1 MTEPIQSTPDD
12 ATLPGRAD
20 GPRVDGSGDSTLPAS
35 GNPDPSLPAAP
46 IMKGTERYQ
55 LAVEV
60 ARGGMGAILR
70 VTDLSIKRTV
80 AMKVALKDVAADPE
94 LIRRFTQ
101 EAELTGQ
108 LEHPNI
114 VPVHDLSLD
123 EEGQPFYT
131 MKFVKGITLQ
141 AILTNLR
148 QGDAATVAQYPLAH
162 LLTVFQKV
170 CDAVAFAHSKHVIH
184 RDLKP
189 ENIMVGK
196 YGEVLVMD
204 WGLAKVVGGQGS
216 AVSGQRSA
224 VGAQQGWAKVSDL
237 AHPATEGLVV
247 DQQTYGQEDGS
258 VGDRRQTED
267 SSHQLAS
274 LPAGSPISDLQSL
287 ISSPPALTLAGQ
299 IMGSP
304 QYMAPEQAAGELD
317 KLDARTDI
325 FALGGVLYNI
335 LTLHP
340 PVTGTTIPEL
350 LQQILDGAI
359 LPPTFYNPKTGRK
372 ATGTIKVGTKS
383 FPQPPLIPLKH
394 CPGGRIPESLGAVAM
409 KALALRREDRYQ
421 TVPELQKDI
430 EAYQGGF
437 ATRAEHASAWR
448 QLALLIKR
456 HQKEFALA
464 AVALLILVATVAG
477 FLVKVT
483 KERNR
488 AEVQRQRAEV
498 EKSRAEV
505 NEQRAETEKARAQ
518 TERDRAEKTLG
529 QLHDTA
535 PTFYAQAQVLIEQRQ
550 WPEAMAKASFAASLA
565 PEVAD
570 YQVLYGNLLQS
581 SLRMAEARE
590 AYAAA
595 LHRQP
600 DHKLAKENLDLC
612 EAFLRAEDG
621 KQPYRVSNLKPLQSA
636 MLEQGRVAEAGAFAR
651 FYGQAATNRVELVA
665 AYSNALVQ
673 AGVSIRNFGWA
684 KISDLMGNA
693 PFSAPFSRSIGEE
706 LCLEVT
712 DFTNATLAVF
722 QGMPLNALQLGGAKK
737 VRDLQP
743 LQGMPL
749 HYFGI
754 NSEAVTDLRPLQGM
768 KLQSLWLLR
777 TQVADL
783 TPLRG
788 MPLQKIAIQ
797 YSEVSDL
804 SPLQGMPLKVLN
816 MEAAKISDLTPLTG
830 MQLTHLSIVKN
841 KLSDLT
847 PLRGMPLTALGV
859 GETLVSDLSPL
870 KGMPLNGISINNTLV
885 KDLSPL
891 AGMPLTTLNASYAQI
906 DDLTPLKGLPLSQM
920 HVSGNPI
927 TDLSPLRGMPL
938 KDLDL
943 FECTKLQDLSPLTNC
958 LQLTRLSLPSTCKD
972 VECLRSHPTLKQL
985 GYGRMDGT
993 KRPEIQNLPTV
1004 AEFWKAYDAAKTNVP
1019 AAKPTK
1025 P

>member
-1 MTEPIQSTPDD
+1 MTEPIQPTPDD
-12 ATLPGRAD
+12 ATLPGRAE
-20 GPRVDGSGDSTLPAS
+20 GPRVDASDDSTLPAS
-35 GNPDPSLPAAP
+35 GNPDPSVPAAP

-80 AMKVALKDVAADPE
+80 AMKVALKDVAGDPE

-123 EEGQPFYT
+123 EDGQPFYT
-131 MKFVKGITLQ
+131 MKFVKGVTLQ

-148 QGDAATVAQYPLAH
+148 QGDPATVAQYSLAH

-204 WGLAKVVGGQGS
+204 WGLAKAIGLDEGKNGS
-216 AVSGQRSA
+216 MGVADPSSA
-224 VGAQQGWAKVSDL
+224 
-237 AHPATEGLVV
+237 
-247 DQQTYGQEDGS
+247 
-258 VGDRRQTED
+258 
-267 SSHQLAS
+267 
-274 LPAGSPISDLQSL
+274 LPVFQPSTLPISPS
-287 ISSPPALTLAGQ
+287 PALTLAGAV
-299 IMGSP
+299 MGSP
-304 QYMAPEQAAGELD
+304 QFMSPEQANGLVDE
-317 KLDARTDI
+317 LDARADI

-340 PVTGTTIPEL
+340 PISGKSIVEMLEKIRAGE
-350 LQQILDGAI
+350 I
-359 LPPTFYNPKTGRK
+359 LPPNSYDPKTGRK
-372 ATGTIKVGTKS
+372 ATGTVKVGEKT
-383 FPQPPLIPLKH
+383 FPQPPLIPLRH

-421 TVPELQKDI
+421 TVPEFQKDI

-456 HQKEFALA
+456 HKKEFALA
-464 AVALLILVATVAG
+464 AVALLVLLATVTG

-483 KERNR
+483 KEKN
-488 AEVQRQRAEV
+488 
-498 EKSRAEV
+498 RAEV

-518 TERDRAEKTLG
+518 TERDRVEKTLG

-535 PTFYAQAQVLIEQRQ
+535 PTFYSQAQVLIEQRQ
-550 WPEAMAKASFAASLA
+550 WSNAMEKASIAAALA

-570 YQVLYGNLLQS
+570 HQVLYGNLLQS
-581 SLRMAEARE
+581 SLQIAEARD

-595 LHRQP
+595 LKRQP
-600 DHKLAKENLDLC
+600 DNKLAQANLDLC
-612 EAFLRAEDG
+612 EAFMRAEDG
-621 KQPYRVSNLKPLQSA
+621 KHPYRASSLKPLQTA

-651 FYGQAATNRVELVA
+651 FYGQAAANRVEMLA

-673 AGVSIRNFGWA
+673 AGVTFNHFIYGPIVNFG
-684 KISDLMGNA
+684 KIGILNRSFDEDLSLQVG
-693 PFSAPFSRSIGEE
+693 
-706 LCLEVT
+706 T
-712 DFTNATLAVF
+712 FTNATLAVF
-722 QGMPLNALQLGGAKK
+722 QGMPLNELFLYNYTLK
-737 VRDLQP
+737 VRDLRP

-749 HYFGI
+749 HYL
-754 NSEAVTDLRPLQGM
+754 NLSAPVTDLNPLQGM
-768 KLQSLWLLR
+768 QLLSLRLQQCPQL
-777 TQVADL
+777 ADL

-788 MPLQKIAIQ
+788 MPLHDLSILNSA
-797 YSEVSDL
+797 VSDL
-804 SPLQGMPLKVLN
+804 NPLQGMPLKSLSIALSPV
-816 MEAAKISDLTPLTG
+816 SDLTPLAG
-830 MQLTHLSIVKN
+830 MQLTDLIIQQTQV
-841 KLSDLT
+841 SDLS
-847 PLRGMPLTALGV
+847 PVRGMPLTQLV
-859 GETLVSDLSPL
+859 VDFTLISDLSPL
-870 KGMPLNGISINNTLV
+870 KGMPLKTLGIRRTPV

-891 AGMPLTTLNASYAQI
+891 AGLPLDVLYADYARI
-906 DDLTPLKGLPLSQM
+906 EDLTPLKGLPLGSLY
-920 HVSGNPI
+920 VSGCPI
-927 TDLSPLRGMPL
+927 TDLSPLSGMPL

-958 LQLTRLSLPSTCKD
+958 LQLTRLSLPSACKD
-972 VECLRSHPTLKQL
+972 VEYLRSHPKLKQL
-985 GYGRMDGT
+985 GYARWDGT
-993 KRPEIQNLPTV
+993 KHPEIQNLPTV
-1004 AEFWKAYDAAKTNVP
+1004 AEFWKAYDAAKTNAP
-1019 AAKPTK
+1019 AAKPTN

>member
-12 ATLPGRAD
+12 ATLPGRAE
-20 GPRVDGSGDSTLPAS
+20 GPRVDASDDSTLPAS
-35 GNPDPSLPAAP
+35 GNPDPSVPAAP

-80 AMKVALKDVAADPE
+80 AMKVALKDVAGDPE

-204 WGLAKVVGGQGS
+204 WGLAKVVGMDEGKNGS
-216 AVSGQRSA
+216 LGVAVQTSTLPI
-224 VGAQQGWAKVSDL
+224 AQ
-237 AHPATEGLVV
+237 
-247 DQQTYGQEDGS
+247 
-258 VGDRRQTED
+258 
-267 SSHQLAS
+267 SSS
-274 LPAGSPISDLQSL
+274 
-287 ISSPPALTLAGQ
+287 PALTLAGSV
-299 IMGSP
+299 MGSP
-304 QYMAPEQAAGELD
+304 QFMSPEQANGLVDE
-317 KLDARTDI
+317 LDARADI

-340 PVTGTTIPEL
+340 PISGKSIVEMLEKIRAGE
-350 LQQILDGAI
+350 I
-359 LPPTFYNPKTGRK
+359 LPPNSYDPKTGRK
-372 ATGTIKVGTKS
+372 ATGTIKVGEKT
-383 FPQPPLIPLKH
+383 FPQPPLIPLRH

-581 SLRMAEARE
+581 SLQMAEARE

-595 LHRQP
+595 LKRQP

-621 KQPYRVSNLKPLQSA
+621 KQPYRASSLKPLQTA

-651 FYGQAATNRVELVA
+651 FYGQAATNRIEMLA

-684 KISDLMGNA
+684 EISDLMGNT

-706 LCLEVT
+706 LGLEVT

-722 QGMPLNALQLGGAKK
+722 QGMPLNALKLNNNAKK

-749 HYFGI
+749 HYLGI
-754 NSEAVTDLRPLQGM
+754 HSEAVTDLSPLQGM
-768 KLQSLWLLR
+768 KLQSLQLIY

-788 MPLQKIAIQ
+788 MPLQKLHIQ
-797 YSEVSDL
+797 YGEVSDL
-804 SPLQGMPLKVLN
+804 SPLQGMPLKQLGVGGT
-816 MEAAKISDLTPLTG
+816 KVSDLTPLAG
-830 MQLTHLSIVKN
+830 MRLTDLHLENTKV
-841 KLSDLT
+841 SDLS
-847 PLRGMPLTALGV
+847 PLRGMALTQLSVAS
-859 GETLVSDLSPL
+859 TLVSDLSPL
-870 KGMPLNGISINNTLV
+870 KGMPLIQISISFTLV

-891 AGMPLTTLNASYAQI
+891 VGMPLTVLNAQHAQI

-958 LQLTRLSLPSTCKD
+958 LQLTRLTAC
-972 VECLRSHPTLKQL
+972 
-985 GYGRMDGT
+985 
-993 KRPEIQNLPTV
+993 
-1004 AEFWKAYDAAKTNVP
+1004 
-1019 AAKPTK
+1019 
-1025 P
+1025 